1 MTTTPTAS
9 SVSTP
14 MVIGTDLV
22 FLPRIERLY
31 TRYGQRFLGKILTPD
46 EQAYCE
52 SGINPALA
60 VKRIGAR
67 IAVKEAV
74 FKAMGLGQSLLGFP
88 EGGQWQDVEV
98 VHGSRKKPGVVLTGK
113 TAQYARKAGL
123 AHWAISISHDGQYA
137 LASAVG
143 HS

>member
-1 MTTTPTAS
+1 
-9 SVSTP
+9 

-31 TRYGQRFLGKILTPD
+31 QRYGQRFLSKVLTSE

-52 SGINPALA
+52 SGISTALA

-74 FKAMGLGQSLLGFP
+74 LKAMGLGQSLLGFP
-88 EGGQWQDVEV
+88 EGGQWNDIAV
-98 VHGSRKKPGVVLTGK
+98 VHDSRKKPGVVLSGK
-113 TAQYARKAGL
+113 TAAYAERAGL
-123 AHWAISISHDGQYA
+123 TRWAISISHDGQYA

>member
-1 MTTTPTAS
+1 MTSLPSSDTPT
-9 SVSTP
+9 

-31 TRYGQRFLGKILTPD
+31 KRYGQRFLRKILSSD
-46 EQAYCE
+46 EQTYCE
-52 SGINPALA
+52 SGINSALA

-98 VHGSRKKPGVVLTGK
+98 IHGSRKKPGVVLSGK
-113 TAQYARKAGL
+113 TAAYAEQAGL